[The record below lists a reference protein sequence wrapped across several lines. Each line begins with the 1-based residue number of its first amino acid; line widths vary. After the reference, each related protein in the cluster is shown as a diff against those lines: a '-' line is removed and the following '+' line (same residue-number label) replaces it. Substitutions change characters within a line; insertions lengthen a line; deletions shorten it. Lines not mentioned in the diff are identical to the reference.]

1 MKTIARTFVIIVI
14 ASILTATVV
23 AKPDPYKMMVNHLKK
38 KYNAKQMRLPPIMGL
53 VSFGARIYTKGA
65 VKGLKV
71 AIFKEQNFSEPIQ
84 DPGFETVFQS
94 FDASWS
100 PMIRFYSRKQMQRTY
115 LYAKEVGKDY
125 QIMITAMQP
134 DNAVVLTVK
143 VNPVQLAKF
152 IEKHN
157 NGESIL
163 GEFGLGDL
171 TGNRNRTVI
180 AEADKSNPGVALSKD
195 DPIFANS
202 SKVAEV
208 KANDASVVADA
219 PAVEKTPER
228 SLESADAPPPATTPA
243 PTTAP
248 TIGDS
253 SIRGDIVI
261 DTKLINLN
269 AKVTNA
275 AGKPLLALTKDDFT
289 LYENNVKQAIEHFSP
304 VTAPINLVLLL
315 DFSGSTE
322 KKKGVMKDAAKRFVD
337 SLGPNDRVAVA
348 AFARRFYLKS
358 SFISDKNQL
367 KKLIGD
373 LKIPSSGTR
382 YYDAMW
388 SALDLFK
395 QTQGAR
401 NAIVVLTDGV
411 DNTIMDPDEYDT
423 KYTFDELIA
432 RVAEDDVTIY
442 PMYLDTEYEMVVKR
456 NGGDDK
462 REHYAIA
469 RKQLS
474 QVAERS
480 GGLLFHVARI
490 EDLNGVYDRVAAE
503 LKTIYSLAYSSS
515 LDDGAKTEKKEW
527 REIKLS
533 VKQAGATART
543 KNGYYA
549 K

>member
-1 MKTIARTFVIIVI
+1 
-14 ASILTATVV
+14 
-23 AKPDPYKMMVNHLKK
+23 MMVNHLKK
-38 KYNAKQMRLPPIMGL
+38 KYRAKQLRLPPIMGL
-53 VSFGARIYTKGA
+53 VSFGARIYTRGA

-71 AIFKEQNFSEPIQ
+71 AIFKDQSFNEPIQ
-84 DPGFETVFQS
+84 DPGFESVFQS

-157 NGESIL
+157 NGQSIL
-163 GEFGLGDL
+163 GDFGLDDIR
-171 TGNRNRTVI
+171 GNRNRTVI
-180 AEADKSNPGVALSKD
+180 AESDKGNPGVALSKD
-195 DPIFANS
+195 DPIFANAA
-202 SKVAEV
+202 KPA
-208 KANDASVVADA
+208 AAPATDASVVADA
-219 PAVEKTPER
+219 PVVEKTPEKTSER
-228 SLESADAPPPATTPA
+228 SLELADAPPPTATAAPPTSA
-243 PTTAP
+243 PTNSNEPAVQA
-248 TIGDS
+248 
-253 SIRGDIVI
+253 DITI
-261 DTKLINLN
+261 DTKLVNLN
-269 AKVTNA
+269 VKALNA
-275 AGKPLLALTKDDFT
+275 AGKPMLTLTKDDFL
-289 LYENNVKQAIEHFSP
+289 LYENNVKQTIEHFSP

-322 KKKGVMKDAAKRFVD
+322 KKKGVMKDAAQKFVD
-337 SLGPNDRVAVA
+337 SLGPEDRVAVA
-348 AFARRFYLKS
+348 AFARRFYLKT
-358 SFISDKNQL
+358 SFISDKKLL

-373 LKIPSSGTR
+373 LKVPSSGTR

-395 QTQGAR
+395 QANGAR

-432 RVAEDDVTIY
+432 RIAAADVTIY

-456 NGGDDK
+456 NGGQDK
-462 REHYAIA
+462 HEHYALA
-469 RKQLS
+469 RKQLA
-474 QVAERS
+474 QVSERS

-503 LKTIYSLAYSSS
+503 LKTLYSLAYSSS
-515 LDDGAKTEKKEW
+515 LDDGSKTQKREW
-527 REIKLS
+527 RSIKLS
-533 VKQAGATART
+533 VNQPGTTVRT
-543 KNGYYA
+543 KSGYFT

>member
-1 MKTIARTFVIIVI
+1 MKPIARFFIVIII
-14 ASILTATVV
+14 ASFCTASVT
-23 AKPDPYKMMVNHLKK
+23 AKPDPYKTMVNHLKK
-38 KYNAKQMRLPPIMGL
+38 KYNAKQMRLPLVMGL
-53 VSFGARIYTKGA
+53 VGIGARIYTKGA

-71 AIFKEQNFSEPIQ
+71 AIFKEQNFSDPIK
-84 DPGFETVFQS
+84 DPGFESVFKS
-94 FDASWS
+94 FDTSWS

-115 LYAKEVGKDY
+115 LYAKEDGKDF
-125 QIMITAMQP
+125 QVMITAMQP
-134 DNAVVLTVK
+134 DNAVVLSVK
-143 VNPVQLAKF
+143 VNPAQLARF

-163 GEFGLGDL
+163 GDFGLGDI
-171 TGNRNRTVI
+171 TGNKNPTVI
-180 AEADKSNPGVALSKD
+180 AEADKKDAGIALSKD
-195 DPIFANS
+195 EPIFANS
-202 SKVAEV
+202 TKPAET
-208 KANDASVVADA
+208 KASDATVVADA
-219 PAVEKTPER
+219 PMPEKN
-228 SLESADAPPPATTPA
+228 ATTSAA
-243 PTTAP
+243 PVAENTTAMP
-248 TIGDS
+248 TSDNA
-253 SIRGDIVI
+253 IRGDIVI

-269 AKVTNA
+269 VKALNA
-275 AGKPLLALTKDDFT
+275 AGKPILTLTKDDFT
-289 LYENNVKQAIEHFSP
+289 LYENNVKQNIEHFSP

-322 KKKGVMKDAAKRFVD
+322 KKKDVMKDAAKRFVD

-348 AFARRFYLKS
+348 AFARRFYLKTA
-358 SFISDKNQL
+358 FISDKKQL
-367 KKLIGD
+367 KKIIGD

-395 QTQGAR
+395 QAEGAR

-411 DNTIMDPDEYDT
+411 DNTIQDPDEYDT
-423 KYTFDELIA
+423 KHRFDELIA
-432 RVAEDDVTIY
+432 RIAEDDVTIY
-442 PMYLDTEYEMVVKR
+442 PMYLDTEYEMVEKR
-456 NGGDDK
+456 HGDQLK
-462 REHYAIA
+462 HEHYSIA

-474 QVAERS
+474 QVSERS

-515 LDDGAKTEKKEW
+515 LDDGMKTQKKDW

-533 VKQAGATART
+533 VNQPGAMART